1 MPLYI
6 TKKKTDY
13 FSQTKKGG
21 KANWIIERMF
31 FLFSLRVY
39 FCHQPRTLD
48 LKSTVHGG
56 NSTGS
61 TSHERGRCKDSLF
74 YLLNR

>member
-31 FLFSLRVY
+31 FFYFLFECISVTSLG
-39 FCHQPRTLD
+39 PLT
-48 LKSTVHGG
+48 
-56 NSTGS
+56 
-61 TSHERGRCKDSLF
+61 
-74 YLLNR
+74 

>member
-48 LKSTVHGG
+48 LKSTVHQQA
-56 NSTGS
+56 
-61 TSHERGRCKDSLF
+61 TSEAAAKIRYF
-74 YLLNR
+74 IYLTDD